1 MLAKKKTL
9 LQLLLALHFSEP
21 YGKELLIKT
30 LEIFNDQIHKAS
42 FPAICSCDSQ
52 WSCSHFYVLRG
63 RERWNLHGE
72 PPGGTCSESPAL
84 KKLFRFGQTY
94 LTSTTSLSPPIDFN
108 EIFLIQVRHTDSQT
122 SDLHPKEA
130 YMWKS
135 LELRALVHHVPPT
148 ICQPQFQADNP
159 ATSLCDVGLSHHKS
173 AWSQIFSALL
183 IFL

>member
-1 MLAKKKTL
+1 MLAKKKHCFNYW
-9 LQLLLALHFSEP
+9 LLALHFSEP

-173 AWSQIFSALL
+173 AWSQIFRVP
-183 IFL
+183 F